1 MSEDNHYYLVCLL
14 GKYTRKCHPTYLQPK
29 SHAKLAQANA
39 FDGLRIHTDELR
51 EVFARMQPE
60 ALTIAVLMDSMD
72 WFKPEAEDA
81 ATQVQAVNRALKL
94 GGRVLIRSSGL
105 NPWYMKTF
113 EEHGFQ
119 PKRVAAR
126 IPAGTCTDRVNMYAS
141 TWICTKVNGLSP
153 EA

>member
-1 MSEDNHYYLVCLL
+1 MLILVLL

-29 SHAKLAQANA
+29 SHAKLQQENA
-39 FDGLRIHTDELR
+39 FDGLRIHTDELM

-72 WFKPEAEDA
+72 WFRPTAPDA
-81 ATQVQAVNRALKL
+81 ANQVKAVNRALKV

-113 EEHGFQ
+113 EQYGFS

-141 TWICTKVNGLSP
+141 TWICTKLNNLP
-153 EA
+153 ADA